1 MATVLLWYV
10 GVTLVL
16 AVLLATVI
24 CVQRIAQYSRRR
36 DARSIG
42 RGVQCQGQAGARR
55 GRDAA

>member
-36 DARSIG
+36 DAHSIG
-42 RGVQCQGQAGARR
+42 RAGQCQGQAGARR